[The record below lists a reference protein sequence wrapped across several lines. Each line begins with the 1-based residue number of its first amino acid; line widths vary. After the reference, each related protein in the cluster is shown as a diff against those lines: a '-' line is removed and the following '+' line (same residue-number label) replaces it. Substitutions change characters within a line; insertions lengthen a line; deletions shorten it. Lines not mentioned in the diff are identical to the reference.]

1 VGKHEAGE
9 GVRGTGKRIDL
20 TRMISTDRIINL
32 MGTSKHVVI
41 EELVEVLSGS
51 EQVTSREAL
60 RRAVLD
66 REAVMSTGIGLGVA
80 IPHARIPE
88 VKDFV
93 IAVGRSEHPITFDSF
108 DGGPVFIVIMIA
120 GNTSQQEEYLQVVAR
135 LVRVLR
141 DAKNRRKLLEAESP
155 EAVRDILLGKG

>member
-1 VGKHEAGE
+1 MERKNAVTKHEKVE
-9 GVRGTGKRIDL
+9 DVDL
-20 TRMISTDRIINL
+20 SRMISAERIIDL
-32 MGTSKHVVI
+32 WGPSKLAVI
-41 EELVEVLSGS
+41 EELVEVLSAS
-51 EQVTSREAL
+51 PLIENREAF

-93 IAVGRSEHPITFDSF
+93 VAVGRSEHPIPFDSF
-108 DGGPVFIVIMIA
+108 DGGPVFLVIMIA
-120 GNTSQQEEYLQVVAR
+120 ANTSQQAEYLRVVAK

-141 DAKNRRKLLEAESP
+141 NSTNRRRLLEAKGTE
-155 EAVRDILLGKG
+155 EVRDILMGKG

>member
-1 VGKHEAGE
+1 MGKHETG
-9 GVRGTGKRIDL
+9 GDVRGSGKGIDL
-20 TRMISTDRIINL
+20 SRMISTDRIINL
-32 MGTSKHVVI
+32 IGTSKHVVI

-51 EQVTSREAL
+51 GLITNREAL

-93 IAVGRSEHPITFDSF
+93 IAVGRSERPITFDSF

-120 GNTSQQEEYLQVVAR
+120 ANTSQQEEYLQVVTR

-155 EAVRDILLGKG
+155 EAVRGILLGKE

>member
-1 VGKHEAGE
+1 M
-9 GVRGTGKRIDL
+9 GKRETGQDGHKAGKGIDL
-20 TRMISTDRIINL
+20 SRMISTDRIINL

-51 EQVTSREAL
+51 EVVTNREAF

-88 VKDFV
+88 VKDFT
-93 IAVGRSEHPITFDSF
+93 IAVGRSERPITFDSF

-120 GNTSQQEEYLQVVAR
+120 ANTSQQEEYLQVVAK

-141 DAKNRRKLLEAESP
+141 DSKNRRKLLEAENP
-155 EAVRDILLGKG
+155 EMVREILLGKG

>member
-1 VGKHEAGE
+1 VTKHK
-9 GVRGTGKRIDL
+9 GTEDIDL
-20 TRMISTDRIINL
+20 SGMIAEERIIDL
-32 MGTSKHVVI
+32 WGTSKLAVI
-41 EELVEVLSGS
+41 EELVEVMSNAPAM
-51 EQVTSREAL
+51 TNREAF

-120 GNTSQQEEYLQVVAR
+120 ANTSQQEEYLQVVAK

-141 DAKNRRKLLEAESP
+141 DSKNRRKLLEAENP
-155 EAVRDILLGKG
+155 ETVREILLGKG